1 MRAGV
6 SKGARMPLLLV
17 LLLFAALL
25 PGCGG
30 SDSSTG
36 ADDAPERVVTTDR
49 PPPAAGESIPTA
61 TGDEAAKRPEPKV
74 YVPDGPL
81 PKKLVVTDMIEGAG
95 QAVEPGDELTV
106 NFIAARFADGEFFE
120 SSWEWPKRF
129 TFELTKKNVI
139 PGWVEGLPGMREG
152 GRRHL
157 VIPGTLAARF
167 GVPPSPQTEEEALV
181 YVVDLIEVG

>member
-1 MRAGV
+1 MRAGASEGV
-6 SKGARMPLLLV
+6 RLPPLLA

-25 PGCGG
+25 AGCGD

-49 PPPAAGESIPTA
+49 PPPEPGESMPTA
-61 TGDEAAKRPEPKV
+61 TGAEAAKRPEPKV

-81 PKKLVVTDMIEGAG
+81 PKKLVVSDMVKGAG
-95 QAVEPGDELTV
+95 QAVKPGDELTV
-106 NFIAARFADGEFFE
+106 NFIAARYVDGEFFE
-120 SSWEWPKRF
+120 SSWGWPKRF
-129 TFELTKKNVI
+129 TFELAKQNVI
-139 PGWVEGLPGMREG
+139 PGWVKGLPGMREG

-167 GVPPSPQTEEEALV
+167 GVPPSPETREEALV